1 VRITRDKYERALK
14 SLPKLRQAEEIVKQW
29 EQAKKQR
36 AQTFATEDV
45 LQIELVDGKYH
56 VTSVERDAQKRLV
69 S

>member
-1 VRITRDKYERALK
+1 MKISKEKYEKALK
-14 SLPKLRQAEEIVKQW
+14 SLPKLRQAQEIVNHW

-45 LQIELVDGKYH
+45 LQIELVDGKYRI
-56 VTSVERDAQKRLV
+56 TSVERDAQKRLV

>member
-1 VRITRDKYERALK
+1 MKITKAKFEKALA
-14 SLPKLRQAEEIVKQW
+14 SLPKLRQAEEIVKHW
-29 EQAKKQR
+29 EAAKMQR

-45 LQIELVDGKYH
+45 LQIELVDGKYR